1 MTKIIYG
8 IIYNNTIKMSHN
20 QKKIQKS
27 IANKKEQID
36 AINLKK
42 LEKKIEMEKINKNNI
57 KPEKSVEEKKEK
69 KVALNKS
76 FNKFKKLNDKK
87 FNSSLIDAFEY
98 SEPNNSTNGSKNDDF
113 M

>member
-1 MTKIIYG
+1 M
-8 IIYNNTIKMSHN
+8 NHN

-57 KPEKSVEEKKEK
+57 KKPEENVEEKKIEK